1 LISFF
6 FFFIQAAA
14 WNHIVFWFA
23 FDVHKEKQTNQ
34 VTNRFQRK
42 KRKGSLRDFKRD
54 QIFYIIFVDLE
65 SHGCTTGLFE
75 KVLRALF
82 RHSFL

>member
-1 LISFF
+1 
-6 FFFIQAAA
+6 
-14 WNHIVFWFA
+14 
-23 FDVHKEKQTNQ
+23 
-34 VTNRFQRK
+34 
-42 KRKGSLRDFKRD
+42 LRDFKRD